1 MPFEDPTKN
10 VVAGFFATAMQAA
23 SPVITAPAFR
33 QSGVLRASIFFAL
46 SFVPLALL
54 SGVIPY
60 TALVLFKPN
69 FVVEVDPATTDAM
82 LWMDVGRSA
91 LLGLVVRLVE
101 WLAVAIPFVSLTRAY
116 EDRGHPDAP
125 LRAVLYRGWLL
136 PAYWL
141 AFGLAGATPEGVLWF
156 SMLLAMLPLILLLT
170 SLRAASRMGS
180 GVGPVTALLT
190 VGIPFAMMIFAN
202 RFSESA
208 MHRLV
213 PDLGALLRTLS
224 VARCSEVRAQGTVLG
239 GDLQLASPAR
249 DIASVLVDKAPLHG
263 PARLGG
269 VEGFVGA
276 ERAQER
282 AQASCLAWVEV
293 GHLAGVELGVV
304 EVLGD
309 RHKAI
314 ELEPLHRARE
324 QGHHTPA
331 DAEARMLLA
340 RQARLLEAERCARIL
355 QREPVEREH
364 AVGVRWM
371 HLGRRAALEHVMRHR
386 EDVAAHDDLDEALA
400 AGGEEQLVAIGG
412 DARLDLDVGEAAPL
426 DRRDEAVALE
436 GDAQAARAVVVKEA
450 PAPILVEHER
460 LARLVRVAHRVG
472 VVLKQRRIRQAPRDA
487 AIGSIEACAHVGKR
501 APFCGAA
508 LVQDA

>member
-1 MPFEDPTKN
+1 VPFEDPTKN

-23 SPVITAPAFR
+23 SPVITAPTFR
-33 QSGVLRASIFFAL
+33 HSGVLRASIFFAL

-69 FVVEVDPATTDAM
+69 FVVEVDPTTTEAM

-213 PDLGALLRTLS
+213 PDLGAMSERLADEERQRQILR
-224 VARCSEVRAQGTVLG
+224 
-239 GDLQLASPAR
+239 DL
-249 DIASVLVDKAPLHG
+249 AP
-263 PARLGG
+263 P
-269 VEGFVGA
+269 
-276 ERAQER
+276 
-282 AQASCLAWVEV
+282 
-293 GHLAGVELGVV
+293 
-304 EVLGD
+304 
-309 RHKAI
+309 
-314 ELEPLHRARE
+314 P
-324 QGHHTPA
+324 P
-331 DAEARMLLA
+331 
-340 RQARLLEAERCARIL
+340 
-355 QREPVEREH
+355 P
-364 AVGVRWM
+364 
-371 HLGRRAALEHVMRHR
+371 
-386 EDVAAHDDLDEALA
+386 
-400 AGGEEQLVAIGG
+400 
-412 DARLDLDVGEAAPL
+412 
-426 DRRDEAVALE
+426 
-436 GDAQAARAVVVKEA
+436 EA
-450 PAPILVEHER
+450 PAPTPTPP
-460 LARLVRVAHRVG
+460 G
-472 VVLKQRRIRQAPRDA
+472 VL
-487 AIGSIEACAHVGKR
+487 
-501 APFCGAA
+501 
-508 LVQDA
+508 